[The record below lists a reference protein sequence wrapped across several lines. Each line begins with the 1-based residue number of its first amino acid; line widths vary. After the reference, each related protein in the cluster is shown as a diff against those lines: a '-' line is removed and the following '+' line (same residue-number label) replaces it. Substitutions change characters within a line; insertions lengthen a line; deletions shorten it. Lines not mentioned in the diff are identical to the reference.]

1 MSEEVK
7 KRVFKSVEEL
17 PISMEEA
24 REPRKSLRSERNG
37 LLSQHERAFSHI
49 AADSCEN

>member
-7 KRVFKSVEEL
+7 NRVFKSVEGW

-24 REPRKSLRSERNG
+24 REPRKKLMLERNG
-37 LLSQHERAFSHI
+37 LLSQHERTFEHTT
-49 AADSCEN
+49 ADSCEH